1 MIINFDEPDVI
12 PPYNRDG
19 GNNNHSPNNP
29 NPNNPNN
36 PNNDMANFEDI
47 LLISFITMTSIV
59 GLFVISGII
68 FLIIRRSNQIS
79 EDDLER
85 EEENQAY
92 LELNSDEQELYFQS
106 KEYLHNNPYFVGEL
120 TLSQNLSIQE
130 KGVSA
135 YEFVKDSML
144 TNNDLLVVNKTELN
158 FFKNFECSAQTNLP
172 MPTKNEV
179 YYFECKL
186 YSLPSPEET
195 IISMGLSTKPYP
207 WFRLPGR
214 HPHSVVY
221 DSNGFRRHN
230 QPFNFLDMEPPFP
243 QLAKGDV
250 VGVGYRT
257 RTGTVFFT
265 RNGKKISE
273 LRLGGHVKNF
283 KPANQGQLFPIVGAN
298 NICSVHVNLGQRGF
312 VFIEG
317 NVKNW
322 GYAPI
327 EGTGPAPPAYNKF
340 NSDILL
346 ERSEILDDTDDNGGG
361 GGAGG
366 FNAADDNGLIDRE
379 HDFPPDFWSTV
390 KQEGSG
396 LEDEDDVEGRRRRK
410 EAGENVLNHDK
421 FSYNA
426 YSEVGSADERIT
438 LDSLVP
444 PHKPPSYHDDDEE
457 GEGGGRGEGE
467 GSGEGRGGGRVRGEG
482 EVEEVEGG
490 VEVREEDGVQNI
502 PREGP
507 SSALVASLE
516 HTQSEQNEEEE
527 EGVAALRSVNEDESN
542 TALDTMAGPSTSTFT
557 PTSNETTDNKK
568 NKSRMV
574 HHDGTD
580 GVQVEQQKEEDV
592 DNNWEIY

>member
-1 MIINFDEPDVI
+1 
-12 PPYNRDG
+12 
-19 GNNNHSPNNP
+19 
-29 NPNNPNN
+29 
-36 PNNDMANFEDI
+36 
-47 LLISFITMTSIV
+47 
-59 GLFVISGII
+59 
-68 FLIIRRSNQIS
+68 
-79 EDDLER
+79 
-85 EEENQAY
+85 
-92 LELNSDEQELYFQS
+92 
-106 KEYLHNNPYFVGEL
+106 
-120 TLSQNLSIQE
+120 
-130 KGVSA
+130 
-135 YEFVKDSML
+135 
-144 TNNDLLVVNKTELN
+144 
-158 FFKNFECSAQTNLP
+158 
-172 MPTKNEV
+172 
-179 YYFECKL
+179 
-186 YSLPSPEET
+186 
-195 IISMGLSTKPYP
+195 
-207 WFRLPGR
+207 
-214 HPHSVVY
+214 
-221 DSNGFRRHN
+221 
-230 QPFNFLDMEPPFP
+230 
-243 QLAKGDV
+243 
-250 VGVGYRT
+250 
-257 RTGTVFFT
+257 
-265 RNGKKISE
+265 
-273 LRLGGHVKNF
+273 
-283 KPANQGQLFPIVGAN
+283 ANQGQLFPIVGAN

-361 GGAGG
+361 GGAAG

-444 PHKPPSYHDDDEE
+444 PHKPPSYHDDEE
-457 GEGGGRGEGE
+457 GGEGGG
-467 GSGEGRGGGRVRGEG
+467 SGGGRREGRG
-482 EVEEVEGG
+482 EVEGG
-490 VEVREEDGVQNI
+490 VEVREENGVQNI

-527 EGVAALRSVNEDESN
+527 EEAAAAAVAALRSVNEGESN

-574 HHDGTD
+574 HHDGID
-580 GVQVEQQKEEDV
+580 GVQVEQQEEEDV